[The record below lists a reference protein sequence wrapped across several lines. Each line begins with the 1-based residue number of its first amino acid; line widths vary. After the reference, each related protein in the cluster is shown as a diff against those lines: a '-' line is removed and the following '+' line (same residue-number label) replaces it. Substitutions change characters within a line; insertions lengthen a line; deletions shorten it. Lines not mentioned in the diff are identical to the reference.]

1 MDTFVKRGNEMWE
14 IPAKEQYQN
23 QQCLPQVK
31 KKNVQV
37 KINIIL
43 NYRKYV
49 NTSPERTLDY

>member
-1 MDTFVKRGNEMWE
+1 MENASEGTISESAVLASGK
-14 IPAKEQYQN
+14 
-23 QQCLPQVK
+23 K

-49 NTSPERTLDY
+49 NTSLERTLDY